1 MEKIYVPILLFIVS
15 IALLG
20 IVIKNNFV
28 TMLTEPFFDTAQCG
42 SITNCTS
49 CADKSGCAWCLN
61 KQVCVPTNRFGMPL
75 NRECQDPDIASFPS
89 NCRNSSSTNNIIGT
103 TTLSDAS
110 GNGVRG
116 GIQPTGSSTTYDTS
130 DFTRAYYQQ
139 FYNNPMLPAGLPG
152 STGRPG
158 IPSLPGRISESTGMP
173 NISGSR
179 LFNTVENRY
188 QTTCPD
194 YTKVESSIKTNLGSN
209 IRQILSSELIRN
221 GLRYIE
227 GFGTLETTGLAV
239 QASIND
245 DIRNIVRKS
254 ITAKANS

>member
-28 TMLTEPFFDTAQCG
+28 DIVTEPFFNTAQCG

-49 CADKSGCAWCLN
+49 CADKSGCVWCLN

-110 GNGVRG
+110 GNGIRA

-130 DFTRAYYQQ
+130 DFTQAYYQQ
-139 FYNNPMLPAGLPG
+139 FYNNPTRPPGL
-152 STGRPG
+152 
-158 IPSLPGRISESTGMP
+158 PSLPGRISESTGMP
-173 NISGSR
+173 DISGSR
-179 LFNTVENRY
+179 LFNVVENRY

-194 YTKVESSIKTNLGSN
+194 YTRVESSIKTNLGSN
-209 IRQILSSELIRN
+209 IRQILSSELTRN

-245 DIRNIVRKS
+245 DIKNIVRKS
-254 ITAKANS
+254 IIAKANS